1 MEVGESRD
9 EISFGEIRPHA
20 VSEEKFGV
28 GTFPEKK
35 VREPLLAAGADEQV
49 NFGVVRSEGPS
60 EVCSEGVGRYRLG
73 WHELGGS
80 DRRGACDGVS
90 RRIVDGDAEMKTATG
105 NRGSLGP
112 LDRLQDRCRKAI
124 ATADHFEASA
134 LLAEA
139 IGFKA
144 EEGAQKPEDALDF
157 GGGTTPVIGGEGV
170 ESEAADA
177 DLGRVLDDATS
188 SSQAG
193 AMSGN
198 TG

>member
-1 MEVGESRD
+1 
-9 EISFGEIRPHA
+9 
-20 VSEEKFGV
+20 
-28 GTFPEKK
+28 
-35 VREPLLAAGADEQV
+35 
-49 NFGVVRSEGPS
+49 
-60 EVCSEGVGRYRLG
+60 
-73 WHELGGS
+73 
-80 DRRGACDGVS
+80 
-90 RRIVDGDAEMKTATG
+90 MKTATG
-105 NRGSLGP
+105 SRGSLCL

-157 GGGTTPVIGGEGV
+157 GGWTTPVVGGEGV

-177 DLGRVLDDATS
+177 DVGRVLDDATS

-193 AMSGN
+193 AMTGN
-198 TG
+198 TRQIATRRPAAVAVHDDGDVKYGLKIRLHMKSLPRLGLQIGQGAKSLRWVCLLAEGHRPLKAADDTSRCGA